1 MRELKLVEPPDINS
15 LYNGLLLDGEKFWP
29 HDFRTLN
36 EILDCLNVVKV
47 TNRLPSCFWESISDI
62 HATNYSSI
70 YNLTK
75 RMIERDY
82 PECTTTIRPPKSFLL
97 WIYKRLTIVSHDTR

>member
-15 LYNGLLLDGEKFWP
+15 LYNGLLLEGEKFWS

-47 TNRLPSCFWESISDI
+47 TNRLPSCFWERKKHWRRMGIDGTSLNDSTKVKLINKGSITFVSPFF
-62 HATNYSSI
+62 ANAMLYAV
-70 YNLTK
+70 
-75 RMIERDY
+75 
-82 PECTTTIRPPKSFLL
+82 FL
-97 WIYKRLTIVSHDTR
+97 I

>member
-15 LYNGLLLDGEKFWP
+15 LYNGLLLEGEKFWS

-47 TNRLPSCFWESISDI
+47 TNRLPSCFWERSSVAEVGGFIAQKPIKSTT
-62 HATNYSSI
+62 AEYSTNVQKMHVCPHFG
-70 YNLTK
+70 NTMLAV
-75 RMIERDY
+75 
-82 PECTTTIRPPKSFLL
+82 CALL
-97 WIYKRLTIVSHDTR
+97 N

>member
-15 LYNGLLLDGEKFWP
+15 LYNGLLLEGEKFWS

-47 TNRLPSCFWESISDI
+47 TNRLPSCFWESIVWCFAKAG
-62 HATNYSSI
+62 H
-70 YNLTK
+70 LTTK
-75 RMIERDY
+75 
-82 PECTTTIRPPKSFLL
+82 FN
-97 WIYKRLTIVSHDTR
+97 

>member
-1 MRELKLVEPPDINS
+1 METNELLISRHNRHCLQFRS
-15 LYNGLLLDGEKFWP
+15 LA
-29 HDFRTLN
+29 
-36 EILDCLNVVKV
+36 
-47 TNRLPSCFWESISDI
+47 TNSDI

-97 WIYKRLTIVSHDTR
+97 WIYKRLTIARHDTR